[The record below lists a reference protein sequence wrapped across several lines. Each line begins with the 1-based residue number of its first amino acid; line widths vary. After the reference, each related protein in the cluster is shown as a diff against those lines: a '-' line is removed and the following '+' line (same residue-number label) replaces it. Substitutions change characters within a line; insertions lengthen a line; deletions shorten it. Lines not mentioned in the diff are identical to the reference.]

1 MEFKRKILGTI
12 KEKNLIKDGDHL
24 VLGLSGGPDSL
35 SLYHALL
42 ELKKDNLK
50 TGGKFGF
57 SFTLH
62 PVHVNHKFRPGA
74 AEEDQKYCEELCLRV
89 SQETEGFFPL
99 RSFEVDCNALASE
112 LGMTSEEA
120 GRKARYDAFRT
131 VCREVMEKYS
141 CEKDAVK
148 ILVAQNANDQA
159 ETILFR
165 ILRGTGPDGLSGI
178 AYDRGDESGFR
189 VIRPLLD
196 IKRDEIE
203 KYCEEKGLEPRRD
216 HTNEEALYSR
226 NKIRLE
232 LLPLL
237 EKEFNPNIID
247 TLNRL
252 GRLES
257 EDKGYIYKEALR
269 AMEDARTGAMSF
281 DIRKLGQLDPAVRS
295 RVYML
300 ALNAV
305 GMRENITEKH
315 MRAIESIR
323 VSQNHKEAYTELT
336 GGFRVSRKKNELVFY
351 PNGEK

>member
-1 MEFKRKILGTI
+1 MEFKRKILNTI
-12 KEKNLIKDGDHL
+12 KEKDLIKNGDHL

-42 ELKKDNLK
+42 EIRRDNLK

-57 SFTLH
+57 DFTVH

-74 AEEDQKYCEELCLRV
+74 AEEDQKYCEELCSRV
-89 SQETEGFFPL
+89 AEETDGFFPL
-99 RSFEVDCNALASE
+99 RTFETDCNALAAE

-131 VCREVMEKYS
+131 VGKEVMEKFS
-141 CEKDAVK
+141 CSSNDIK

-178 AYDRGDESGFR
+178 SYMRSDESGFT
-189 VIRPLLD
+189 VIRPILGL
-196 IKRDEIE
+196 KREEIE
-203 KYCEEKGLEPRRD
+203 AYCTEKKLEPRRD

-226 NKIRLE
+226 NRIRLE
-232 LLPLL
+232 LIPLL
-237 EKEFNPNIID
+237 EKEYNPNIVD

-252 GRLES
+252 GRLVS
-257 EDKGYIYKEALR
+257 EDKGYIYKSA
-269 AMEDARTGAMSF
+269 AYAFEDSRISENSY
-281 DIRKLGQLDPAVRS
+281 DIQKLGKLNPAVRS

-300 ALNAV
+300 ALEKA
-305 GMRENITEKH
+305 GMRENVTEKH
-315 MRAIESIR
+315 IRAIEKVR
-323 VSQNHKEAYTELT
+323 LSQNHKEAFTELT
-336 GGFRVSRKKNELVFY
+336 GGFRVSRRKKELVFY
-351 PNGEK
+351 REGEK